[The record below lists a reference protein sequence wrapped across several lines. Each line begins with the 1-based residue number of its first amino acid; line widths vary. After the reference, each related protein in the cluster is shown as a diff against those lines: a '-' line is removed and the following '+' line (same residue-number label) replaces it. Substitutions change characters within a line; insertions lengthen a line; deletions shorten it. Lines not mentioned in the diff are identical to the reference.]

1 MNLRVHADGLVMV
14 GIEFL
19 GANLQGHA
27 ILANVFLSLLMVN
40 SSVLLYLLFWY

>member
-1 MNLRVHADGLVMV
+1 MHADGLVMV